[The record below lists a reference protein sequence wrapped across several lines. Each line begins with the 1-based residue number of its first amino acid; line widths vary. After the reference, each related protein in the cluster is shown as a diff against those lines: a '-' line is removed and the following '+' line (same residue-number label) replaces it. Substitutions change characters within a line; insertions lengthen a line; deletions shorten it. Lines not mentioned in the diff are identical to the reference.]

1 MNKYLTQTLTTMRIW
16 LPSLS
21 HLETKHEMEA
31 IQLKVSGVTLSD
43 QHQTHIFKHYYRD
56 KCNLCPVTQLLSQF
70 KLKKL
75 SKSCGRFIWSIKV
88 CVSGG
93 VVVED
98 KYLACR
104 NNIDFVILPL
114 TCPEK

>member
-16 LPSLS
+16 LPSLN
-21 HLETKHEMEA
+21 HLKTKHEMEA
-31 IQLKVSGVTLSD
+31 IIQLKVSGVTSSD

-56 KCNLCPVTQLLSQF
+56 FFTDCHSPENYKCNLCPVTQLLSQF

-75 SKSCGRFIWSIKV
+75 LKSCGRFIWSIKV

-93 VVVED
+93 
-98 KYLACR
+98 
-104 NNIDFVILPL
+104 
-114 TCPEK
+114 